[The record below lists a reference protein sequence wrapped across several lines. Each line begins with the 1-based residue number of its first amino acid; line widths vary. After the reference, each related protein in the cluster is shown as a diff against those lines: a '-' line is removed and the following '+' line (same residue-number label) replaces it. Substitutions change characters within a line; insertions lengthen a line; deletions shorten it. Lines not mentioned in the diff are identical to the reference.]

1 MQRIF
6 VKPREGLKVRKTQ
19 AEQFKH
25 YKDEGEEVNKSKEV
39 VRLLKYGDLVPIKS
53 TKKKAK

>member
-6 VKPREGLKVRKTQ
+6 VKPRAGLKVRKTQ